1 MNNDKRLEIIFNHI
15 KNGVEFISTDNVF
28 IDETVR
34 IGKHTIVY
42 PDQYIRGE
50 YRDRQQLRPGHGKRH

>member
-28 IDETVR
+28 IEKPCVSANTR
-34 IGKHTIVY
+34 
-42 PDQYIRGE
+42 
-50 YRDRQQLRPGHGKRH
+50 

>member
-34 IGKHTIVY
+34 IGKHTRIF
-42 PDQYIRGE
+42 PDQY
-50 YRDRQQLRPGHGKRH
+50 LREGDDFRNGCGFYS